1 MKAREAD
8 GHAAVPGRRGV
19 RPWHAILVIFVV
31 VLAAPAWAQDD
42 DRTRYYLGLR
52 GHGSNPF
59 TEVHDLL
66 GASVGVNVNR
76 YWGFELAAEG
86 FERRLRLDGKA
97 LGEYLLL
104 PLVPQVRVRY
114 PLLGGRLTPYAL
126 AGVGVAFTEFNDRK
140 PPGYDVAVETPGTV
154 LVGTIGAGLEY
165 FVADNV
171 AVGVELKY
179 LMAGE
184 QTVRLNGV
192 AHSEDIDSL
201 YSSFGLRLLFP
212 EGKTAPPVAPAD
224 GIPARFYIGVQAG
237 AAINTD
243 SGSMPGVELDPEPAA
258 LGPANS
264 YIGAVVGADIGR
276 HFGVE
281 LTAGGYELRVHA
293 PDIGSVGEQ
302 AIYVIMPQLR
312 ARYPVLDGR
321 LVPYAIG
328 GVGAGYAEFN
338 DRKRRGEGFD
348 IDATSWGLAATL
360 GAGVEY
366 LVASNIAAGVEARY
380 LTSRLHTVTIGSGR
394 TQDANFDALLLTVGL
409 RIYLFDA
416 RF

>member
-1 MKAREAD
+1 MARAK
-8 GHAAVPGRRGV
+8 
-19 RPWHAILVIFVV
+19 I
-31 VLAAPAWAQDD
+31 
-42 DRTRYYLGLR
+42 GL
-52 GHGSNPF
+52 
-59 TEVHDLL
+59 
-66 GASVGVNVNR
+66 
-76 YWGFELAAEG
+76 
-86 FERRLRLDGKA
+86 A
-97 LGEYLLL
+97 LGGGAARGWAHIGVIRA
-104 PLVPQVRVRY
+104 LVE
-114 PLLGGRLTPYAL
+114 
-126 AGVGVAFTEFNDRK
+126 AGIK
-140 PPGYDVAVETPGTV
+140 PDII
-154 LVGTIGAGLEY
+154 VGT
-165 FVADNV
+165 
-171 AVGVELKY
+171 
-179 LMAGE
+179 
-184 QTVRLNGV
+184 
-192 AHSEDIDSL
+192 S
-201 YSSFGLRLLFP
+201 
-212 EGKTAPPVAPAD
+212 
-224 GIPARFYIGVQAG
+224 
-237 AAINTD
+237 
-243 SGSMPGVELDPEPAA
+243 
-258 LGPANS
+258 
-264 YIGAVVGADIGR
+264 IGAVVGADIGR